1 MRRLALAFLTFA
13 ALHPSIAAADETWP
27 NKQTIRLIVPYAA
40 GGNGDQV
47 GRVTAQY
54 MGKVLKGTQ
63 VVVENRPG
71 AGGITGTQA
80 VTKATPDGYTLC
92 VCSLGPI
99 TVVPAVDKLPYDPLT
114 ELLPISRINTNP
126 LVLLVNPKS
135 EPKTVAEFVAW
146 TKSKPGGINY
156 GSSGIGGLMFY
167 AMEVF
172 RKKTGAVM
180 THVPYRGGPPA
191 TTALVAGEISAVFA
205 NMSDVIGQL
214 EGKTVRPIAIST
226 ARRSPFLPDV
236 PTMEEEG
243 IKDFDMVGWNAL
255 FAPPGVP
262 KPIVD
267 RLAAIMA
274 DMAKDPEVVKAM
286 ALFGST
292 TISMTPEEFARD
304 LREETARW
312 AAYLSGMQMK

>member
-1 MRRLALAFLTFA
+1 MHRSTTLPATVAVILILSAIRPDVA
-13 ALHPSIAAADETWP
+13 SADDTWP
-27 NKQTIRLIVPYAA
+27 NKQAIRLIVPYAA
-40 GGNGDQV
+40 GGNGDAV

-54 MGKVLKGTQ
+54 MGKELKGTQ
-63 VVVENRPG
+63 VVVEKRPG

-80 VTKATPDGYTLC
+80 VTKAPPDGYTLC

-114 ELLPISRINTNP
+114 DLAPISRINTNP

-180 THVPYRGGPPA
+180 THVPYRGGPP
-191 TTALVAGEISAVFA
+191 
-205 NMSDVIGQL
+205 
-214 EGKTVRPIAIST
+214 
-226 ARRSPFLPDV
+226 
-236 PTMEEEG
+236 
-243 IKDFDMVGWNAL
+243 
-255 FAPPGVP
+255 
-262 KPIVD
+262 
-267 RLAAIMA
+267 
-274 DMAKDPEVVKAM
+274 
-286 ALFGST
+286 
-292 TISMTPEEFARD
+292 
-304 LREETARW
+304 
-312 AAYLSGMQMK
+312 